1 VKLKLWLRRHSISA
15 PRMTI
20 KSDLSW
26 PMKLAYFL
34 FLLGLAAAVAYTA
47 YDLGR
52 RFAGLSP
59 GMSAEQLATI
69 RDQFQK
75 LSAERDQ
82 YSSTVNAADSQINIE
97 RAAQKQL
104 VAQVKA
110 LEAENTRLKEDLAFF
125 ESLLPADTGPSGV
138 AIRRLKAEISGPNQL
153 RYRLLVMQKGKG
165 ERDFVGN
172 LQLVVTVVQNGK
184 SAMMVFPESNSADQ
198 NKYTLGFKHY
208 QRVEGM
214 LTLPEG
220 VLIKSVQARVLEKGQ
235 IRTQLSANL

>member
-1 VKLKLWLRRHSISA
+1 
-15 PRMTI
+15 MTI

-26 PMKLAYFL
+26 PMKVAYFF

-52 RFAGLSP
+52 RFAGLAP
-59 GMSAEQLATI
+59 GITNEQVATI
-69 RDQFQK
+69 RDQVQK

-82 YSSTVNAADSQINIE
+82 YSTTANAADSQINIE
-97 RAAQKQL
+97 RAAQKQMA
-104 VAQVKA
+104 AQVKT
-110 LEAENTRLKEDLAFF
+110 LEAENIRLKEDLAFF
-125 ESLLPADTGPSGV
+125 ESLLPADTGAGGV
-138 AIRRLKAEISGPNQL
+138 AIRRLKAEISGPNQI

-172 LQLVVTVVQNGK
+172 LQFVVTVVQNGK
-184 SAMMVFPESNSADQ
+184 SAMMIFPESTSTDP
-198 NKYTLGFKHY
+198 NKYKLGFKHY
-208 QRVEGM
+208 QRVEGT

-220 VLIKSVQARVLEKGQ
+220 AVIKSVQARVLEKGQ

>member
-1 VKLKLWLRRHSISA
+1 MV
-15 PRMTI
+15 I

-26 PMKLAYFL
+26 PMKIAYFF

-52 RFAGLSP
+52 RFAGFAP
-59 GMSAEQLATI
+59 GVTTDQMAAI
-69 RDQFQK
+69 HDQFK
-75 LSAERDQ
+75 KVSAERDQ
-82 YSSTVNAADSQINIE
+82 YSTTVNAADSQINIE

-104 VAQVKA
+104 VAQVKV

-172 LQLVVTVVQNGK
+172 LQFVVTVVLNGK
-184 SAMMVFPESNSADQ
+184 SAMMIFPESTPSATEDP
-198 NKYTLGFKHY
+198 NKYKLGFKHY

-220 VLIKSVQARVLEKGQ
+220 ALIKSVQARVMEKGQ

>member
-1 VKLKLWLRRHSISA
+1 
-15 PRMTI
+15 MTI

-26 PMKLAYFL
+26 PLKLAYAV
-34 FLLGLAAAVAYTA
+34 FLLGLAGAVALCA
-47 YDLGR
+47 YDFGR
-52 RFAGLSP
+52 RFAGFAP
-59 GMSAEQLATI
+59 GMTTEQMATI
-69 RDQFQK
+69 REQFQK

-82 YSSTVNAADSQINIE
+82 YSTTVNAADSQINIE

-104 VAQVKA
+104 SAQVKT

-125 ESLLPADTGPSGV
+125 ESLLPADTGPGGV
-138 AIRRLKAEISGPNQL
+138 AIRRLKAEINGPNQI

-172 LQLVVTVVQNGK
+172 LQFVVTVVQNGK
-184 SAMMVFPESNSADQ
+184 SAMMIFPESTSSDP
-198 NKYTLGFKHY
+198 NKYKLGFKHY
-208 QRVEGM
+208 QRVEGV

-220 VLIKSVQARVLEKGQ
+220 ALIKSVQARVLEKGQ